1 MGEGKIGEYEK
12 IRQQKVLHLAWA
24 QTPLFINTE
33 VLGALLPGLQKKKDR
48 SGYWCT
54 VHMMY
59 EFYIPV
65 KDNRQYDI

>member
-33 VLGALLPGLQKKKDR
+33 VLGALLPGLQER
-48 SGYWCT
+48 RIS
-54 VHMMY
+54 M
-59 EFYIPV
+59 
-65 KDNRQYDI
+65 DNGTQCMNFITL